1 MMKKS
6 SCYIYYSSLSQKII
20 KLKFLHVLFILFEN
34 FCIIILII
42 DSTNM
47 LYGKESREHFKILNQ
62 FNLNNYINQTEVLCI
77 ILFFFLIIYIFYF
90 LSHILLSFKYFQRIF
105 INFYEI
111 FHIRILTFFYL
122 LALFSLHNI
131 QLIIGYFISVIYFII
146 SLIHIFYFHLPIYSI
161 ENVRFVYDSLSS
173 HIDSIELTTKTLLIL
188 ANTLSKKYYS
198 ISKHFFYISVFIY
211 IFQSINL
218 VYIMK
223 KKSFLFMNNILL
235 NKIRVSMVFFK
246 VFISIL
252 SLCFVIEGLTKK
264 RMGILYIN
272 CFLIIILIFMLLY
285 NPFEHIY
292 LRTFGYLI
300 ENSYYYFFS
309 IHSKNEKNKLLFY
322 HKINEYASHE
332 FLNNEFDNNTISI
345 THNFLCDNDYFQFIQ
360 LFLKEIKQ
368 NKFNDLC
375 KNRSLMI
382 RLILLINK
390 YQTMHFILSMNLKSL
405 FDFINLNNNLEKTY
419 NVVYKLELM
428 INFIN
433 DAHEILF
440 FINDIIHKNFNV
452 SILELVELSKLIDK
466 INSKTYK
473 KRLLKNKSN
482 ESCYFS
488 IVCGV
493 FYEEIL
499 NKSLIKHNFQI
510 RENLSQYEDS
520 INFLYE
526 NNNKITI
533 TMNFISDE
541 CRIIQIGKDLFD
553 NFNNDFSLLFPEDFR
568 DYQMLLFK
576 NGIFDL
582 NYEVTGQKRR
592 SVHEKRQSNLFNLL
606 KNPPT
611 SKDVSFKFIVK
622 INKKGDLGLL
632 YIDLKMLF
640 DNVCRDYIVLNGYY
654 YLAKN
659 CLFTYKN
666 NIRDSEKIYTIETI
680 SNEIDEDKPPET
692 LKNYLKH
699 NKILQSKLKKI
710 YSFPLNG
717 STYIIYNIE
726 EKKLNHETELL
737 SFLQLETKNINDSY
751 LEKYNQKVEDSS
763 SVAGSLLSGVSTNES
778 NFFSNHMKKSNL
790 KKNQT
795 HKQVYILHIYQK
807 LIFIISIISLI
818 ASIVELFI
826 KKKKKEILF
835 DNYSI
840 LIRFRTLIRLYYHTI
855 PSIMINMCLAKKDED
870 SCTQYLNIYNEKF
883 DERYPGVDLNFS
895 RYFYRENTLKLDN
908 FKNTSSLFFKE
919 IYSLKDP
926 RTDNFFK
933 YEVNYIN
940 LLQNNGY
947 FYLVNQTMEFKEA
960 IKIFFNKVTI
970 LIADNSYIIEP
981 IYLLNISTNSLSDI
995 HFKTKLKEYQLS
1007 YYSITVNFDTF
1018 CRYFDLIHIQFNE
1031 VMNSKL
1037 HNYRDLNYIF
1047 LGFNFV
1053 VYSIFSIIVFLYL
1066 ESYKKVSLEIFNI
1079 IKKRTNNHD
1088 FRIVFTKK
1096 IELLSILLKI
1106 YTVNPIQLISN
1117 LDDLYSSFKKKIKEK
1132 EKKNQSQINSSSSS
1146 IIYDDF
1152 QLILYTNNDMKKS
1165 HINLVYTNLF
1175 IAIFST
1181 IIIFHLF
1188 ILILYLIYFKKYK
1201 KVFTLI
1207 QQSSVAEC
1215 TGYRDYIF
1223 YVHRLYNNITESLM
1237 EHWMNKS
1244 ILQDTSDIIYTL
1256 YLISRER
1263 QGLGSLYQPLS
1274 HYFTIDCNDFYQKIE
1289 DNLIDNIYYIYNDEN
1304 IYSKLSFF
1312 CFKNK
1317 IMEYNDQYKINTELF
1332 SYIRKGLIQTD
1343 YNSFN
1348 QVIETLKDNSFFRAA
1363 LFCLLIF
1370 RPLRTAE
1377 NKFVYENALRKMSD
1391 YMEFMNYLD
1400 TFLGL
1405 FAEFCILMIC
1415 IFIFIK
1421 KINAFHKQIAR
1432 MKDVFLICHF
1442 DSLK

>member
-1 MMKKS
+1 MMKKN
-6 SCYIYYSSLSQKII
+6 SCYIYYSTLSQKII
-20 KLKFLHVLFILFEN
+20 KMKFLHILFLLIEN
-34 FCIIILII
+34 FCTVILII

-47 LYGKESREHFKILNQ
+47 LYGKESREHFTLLNI
-62 FNLNNYINQTEVLCI
+62 FNLNHYMNQTEVLCI
-77 ILFFFLIIYIFYF
+77 ILFFFLIIYILYF
-90 LSHILLSFKYFQRIF
+90 LSHILLSFKYFQILF

-111 FHIRILTFFYL
+111 FHIRILTFFYI

-131 QLIIGYFISVIYFII
+131 HLIFGYFIILIYFLI
-146 SLIHIFYFHLPIYSI
+146 SLVHILYFHLPIYSV

-173 HIDSIELTTKTLLIL
+173 HIDSIELSTKTLLIL
-188 ANTLSKKYYS
+188 SNTISKKSLS
-198 ISKHFFYISVFIY
+198 ISKHFFYISLFIY
-211 IFQSINL
+211 IFQSLNL

-235 NKIRVSMVFFK
+235 NKIKVSMLFIK
-246 VFISIL
+246 VFISLL
-252 SLCFVIEGLTKK
+252 SLCFAIEGLTKK

-272 CFLIIILIFMLLY
+272 FFLIIILIFMLLY

-309 IHSKNEKNKLLFY
+309 IHSNNEKNKLLFY
-322 HKINEYASHE
+322 HKINEFADHE
-332 FLNNEFDNNTISI
+332 FLTEEFDNNTMSI

-360 LFLKEIKQ
+360 LFIKEIKQ
-368 NKFNDLC
+368 HKFSDLC
-375 KNRSLMI
+375 KSRSLMI

-390 YQTMHFILSMNLKSL
+390 YQTMNFILSMNLKSL

-419 NVVYKLELM
+419 DIVYKLELM

-433 DAHEILF
+433 DSHEILF
-440 FINDIIHKNFNV
+440 FINDIIHKNFDV

-473 KRLLKNKSN
+473 KKLLKNKSN
-482 ESCYFS
+482 ESSYFS

-520 INFLYE
+520 INYLYD
-526 NNNKITI
+526 NNNKITL
-533 TMNFISDE
+533 TLNFTSDE

-582 NYEVTGQKRR
+582 NYEVSGQKRR

-606 KNPPT
+606 KSPPT

-622 INKKGDLGLL
+622 VNKKGDLGLL
-632 YIDLKMLF
+632 FLDLKMLF
-640 DNVCRDYIVLNGYY
+640 DKICRDYVVLNGYY
-654 YLAKN
+654 YLYKN
-659 CLFTYKN
+659 CLFTFKN
-666 NIRDSEKIYTIETI
+666 NIRDPEKIYSIETI
-680 SNEIDEDKPPET
+680 TNEIEEDNKGPET
-692 LKNYLKH
+692 IKNYLKQ
-699 NKILQSKLKKI
+699 NKINQSKLKKI
-710 YSFPLNG
+710 YSFSLNG
-717 STYIIYNIE
+717 STYIIYNID
-726 EKKLNHETELL
+726 EKKTDQETDLL
-737 SFLQLETKNINDSY
+737 SHLQLETKNLNDTY

-763 SVAGSLLSGVSTNES
+763 SVAGSLLSGTSTNES

-795 HKQVYILHIYQK
+795 HKQVYILYIYQK
-807 LIFIISIISLI
+807 LIFIISIISLV

-826 KKKKKEILF
+826 KKRKKEILF

-855 PSIMINMCLAKKDED
+855 PSIMLNMCLAKKDEEN
-870 SCTQYLNIYNEKF
+870 CTQYLNIYNEKF
-883 DERYPGVDLNFS
+883 DKRYPGVNINFS
-895 RYFYRENTLKLDN
+895 RYFYRENSLKIVN
-908 FKNTSSLFFKE
+908 FKNTSSLFFQE

-926 RTDNFFK
+926 RTDSFFK

-947 FYLVNQTMEFKEA
+947 FYLVNQTIEFKEA
-960 IKIFFNKVTI
+960 IKIFLNIITI
-970 LIADNSYIIEP
+970 LTADNSYINKP
-981 IYLLNISTNSLSDI
+981 IYLLNISTNQLSDI
-995 HFKTKLKEYQLS
+995 HFNTKLKDYQLS
-1007 YYSITVNFDTF
+1007 YYTILSNFNTF
-1018 CRYFDLIHIQFNE
+1018 CRYFDLIHVQFNE

-1047 LGFNFV
+1047 LCLNFII
-1053 VYSIFSIIVFLYL
+1053 YSIFSIIVFLYL

-1079 IKKRTNNHD
+1079 IKKRTNNRD
-1088 FRIVFTKK
+1088 FRLVFTKK
-1096 IELLSILLKI
+1096 IEILSILLKI
-1106 YTVNPIQLISN
+1106 YTINPIKLINN

-1132 EKKNQSQINSSSSS
+1132 EKIQSQMNSSSSS
-1146 IIYDDF
+1146 IDDF
-1152 QLILYTNNDMKKS
+1152 QLILYTNNDMNKS
-1165 HINLVYTNLF
+1165 NINLIYTHLF
-1175 IAIFST
+1175 ILMFSS
-1181 IIIFHLF
+1181 IIIFHLCIF
-1188 ILILYLIYFKKYK
+1188 IMYLIYFKKYK
-1201 KVFTLI
+1201 IAFTLI
-1207 QQSSVAEC
+1207 QQSSVTEC
-1215 TGYRDYIF
+1215 TGYRDYTF
-1223 YVHRLYNNITESLM
+1223 YVHRLYNNISENLM
-1237 EHWMNKS
+1237 ENWMNKS
-1244 ILQDTSDIIYTL
+1244 VIQDTSDIIYTL

-1274 HYFTIDCNDFYQKIE
+1274 HYFTIDCTDFYEKIG
-1289 DNLIDNIYYIYNDEN
+1289 DNLIDSIYYIYNDEN

-1317 IMEYNDQYKINTELF
+1317 IMEFNDQNKINTEQF
-1332 SYIRKGLIQTD
+1332 SYIRKGLIQTN
-1343 YNSFN
+1343 YNTFD
-1348 QVIETLKDNSFFRAA
+1348 QVIQTLKENEFFRAG
-1363 LFCLLIF
+1363 LFCLLIY

-1377 NKFVYENALRKMSD
+1377 NKFVYENSLNKMKK
-1391 YMEFMNYLD
+1391 YMEYMNYID

-1405 FAEFCILMIC
+1405 FVEFCILIIC
-1415 IFIFIK
+1415 VFIFIK
-1421 KINAFHKQIAR
+1421 KINGFHRKIAR

-1442 DSLK
+1442 DNLK